1 MVYGLSGSGK
11 TYASKY
17 LKKLINN
24 SFIIDGDEIRKNISF
39 DLNYTLID
47 RKLQVKRVLGLAKI
61 CIDQNLYPIIST
73 VYFDKKLQKELKKVR
88 IKLVEIIRNDEI
100 VNYKLKNYLNV
111 ISKDI
116 SQEDI
121 ECNKIINDRKFK
133 YRLNEFIFYEKYK
146 NKLGLFTT
154 CKKL

>member
-1 MVYGLSGSGK
+1 M
-11 TYASKY
+11 
-17 LKKLINN
+17 
-24 SFIIDGDEIRKNISF
+24 
-39 DLNYTLID
+39 
-47 RKLQVKRVLGLAKI
+47 
-61 CIDQNLYPIIST
+61 
-73 VYFDKKLQKELKKVR
+73 
-88 IKLVEIIRNDEI
+88 EIIRNDEI

-111 ISKDI
+111 IGKDI

-133 YRLNEFIFYEKYK
+133 YRLKEFIYEKYK

>member
-1 MVYGLSGSGK
+1 MVLWIIRFRK

-111 ISKDI
+111 IGKDI

-133 YRLNEFIFYEKYK
+133 YRLKEFI
-146 NKLGLFTT
+146 L
-154 CKKL
+154 